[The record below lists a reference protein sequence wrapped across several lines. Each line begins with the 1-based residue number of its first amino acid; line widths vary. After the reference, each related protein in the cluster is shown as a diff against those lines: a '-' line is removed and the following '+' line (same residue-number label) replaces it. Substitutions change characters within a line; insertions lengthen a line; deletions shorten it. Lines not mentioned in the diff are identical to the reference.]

1 MKRHL
6 SVNLYAGLDTFFAS
20 VEQQYHPKLQ
30 GKPIVVRGS
39 GPRGVVTEVRYFR
52 V

>member
-6 SVNLYAGLDTFFAS
+6 SIILHADLDAFFAS

-39 GPRGVVTEVRYFR
+39 GPRGVVAEVR
-52 V
+52 